1 MYASRVREAVDGEK
15 MQLYVEMDPSER
27 YGRFKD
33 VLGKGAMK
41 TVFRAFDEL
50 LGMEVAWNKVKL
62 NDVFGSPEELQRLYS
77 EVHLLKSLNHDS
89 IMRSRASW
97 IDVEQR
103 TFNFITEMF
112 TSGTLRELRSVIWGT
127 PEFMAPELYEEE
139 YDELVDIYSF
149 GMCVLEMLT
158 SEYPYNECSNP
169 AQIYKKVTS
178 GKLPEAFYRIE
189 DVEARRFVGRCLE
202 KAANRPSA
210 RELLMDPFLSV
221 EEVEELPAHVTK
233 ISSQKT
239 ALRGKSEE
247 LLPLSVVQARSTDM
261 SITGTLNQEDDTIF
275 LKVHI
280 SDKDGID
287 SKNSQNFPTCL
298 PFEVLLSLI

>member
-1 MYASRVREAVDGEK
+1 

-50 LGMEVAWNKVKL
+50 LGMEVAWNKVKIGDL
-62 NDVFGSPEELQRLYS
+62 GLAAILRGTSHAHSVIGN
-77 EVHLLKSLNHDS
+77 HLLFLF
-89 IMRSRASW
+89 IF
-97 IDVEQR
+97 IDC
-103 TFNFITEMF
+103 
-112 TSGTLRELRSVIWGT
+112 T

-221 EEVEELPAHVTK
+221 EEVEELPAH
-233 ISSQKT
+233 
-239 ALRGKSEE
+239 
-247 LLPLSVVQARSTDM
+247 
-261 SITGTLNQEDDTIF
+261 
-275 LKVHI
+275 H
-280 SDKDGID
+280 
-287 SKNSQNFPTCL
+287 
-298 PFEVLLSLI
+298 